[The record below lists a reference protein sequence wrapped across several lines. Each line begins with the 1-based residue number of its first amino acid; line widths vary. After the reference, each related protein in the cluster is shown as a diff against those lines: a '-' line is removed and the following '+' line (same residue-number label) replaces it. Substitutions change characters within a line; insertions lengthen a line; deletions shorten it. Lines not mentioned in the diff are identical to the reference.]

1 MKLDEVRWT
10 CEAEI
15 RCRIAI
21 AKDAFNKKRELL
33 TKKLSQNLKKK
44 VIKTIVWSTALYGA
58 EAWALKEQ
66 DRKRLE
72 AFEMWCW
79 RNMEKI
85 SWRNHT
91 TNEDVLNLVG
101 EKRKIL
107 KVILARKKRWIG
119 HILRG
124 EGLVKDVMEGR
135 TFGKK
140 GRGRPRIMLLDDLKK
155 DDSYQ
160 AMKSK
165 ARDRSLWRQ
174 HIYD

>member
-1 MKLDEVRWT
+1 M
-10 CEAEI
+10 
-15 RCRIAI
+15 
-21 AKDAFNKKRELL
+21 
-33 TKKLSQNLKKK
+33 SQNLKKK

-58 EAWALKEQ
+58 EAWTLKEQ

-85 SWRNHT
+85 SWRTHT
-91 TNEDVLNLVG
+91 SNEDVLNLVG

-107 KVILARKKRWIG
+107 DVIMARKKRRIG

-135 TFGKK
+135 MFGKK
-140 GRGRPRIMLLDDLKK
+140 GRGRPRTMLLDDLKK
-155 DDSYQ
+155 EDSYQ

-165 ARDRSLWRQ
+165 ARDRSLWRRNIHAYRTCPRAEHQ
-174 HIYD
+174 